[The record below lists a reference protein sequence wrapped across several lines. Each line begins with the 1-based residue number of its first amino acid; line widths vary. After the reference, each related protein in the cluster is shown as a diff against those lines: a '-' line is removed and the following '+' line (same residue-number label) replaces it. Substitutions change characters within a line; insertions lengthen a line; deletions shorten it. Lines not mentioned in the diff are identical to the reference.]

1 MKGKSGSKVWG
12 KWGARGEKNSFS
24 KRFAPLAF
32 SFSKLLCYAI
42 LLFKGSV
49 LRTASVSPLDRDKDI
64 VLDPRK
70 MHPHFSVILCE
81 LLHERQK
88 RIKSLGK
95 VGCARGEEQLFKAV
109 CSPRIL
115 FQ

>member
-24 KRFAPLAF
+24 KRFAPLAS
-32 SFSKLLCYAI
+32 SFCKLLYCAI

-49 LRTASVSPLDRDKDI
+49 LRTASVSPLDRDKDT

-70 MHPHFSVILCE
+70 MHPHFSVT
-81 LLHERQK
+81 
-88 RIKSLGK
+88 
-95 VGCARGEEQLFKAV
+95 QL
-109 CSPRIL
+109 R
-115 FQ
+115 